1 MSTVS
6 TSIQLQDRISAT
18 IGNIISA
25 IENVCSAF
33 DSVEQSMDGGFDASA
48 IDSARAAL
56 SGAVLEAD
64 RLGDEIAR
72 NTNEQNKFTE
82 EVEESQASMGG
93 LAKKAMG
100 LAGAYFS
107 INKAVG
113 FVSNAMEGASLESSI
128 QTQLLN
134 VLKNTGAVQESIEE
148 INKTAENIEMNGMN
162 DSAEKI
168 ADTFDEIEKTVNGFD
183 AAKAIENTFNELK
196 DTADSFEMNGMYGG
210 AEMLAGAGEL
220 ATYISDPEA
229 IKSMM
234 GTLADYSAGMSGGGA
249 LNSDQIVEY
258 GTQLGKA
265 LMGTYDGLKKKGF
278 ELTDI
283 QKKIIDETAT
293 HAQIA
298 EELGITAEEA
308 ASMSADMQKALV
320 LDAVIGESWD
330 GLYEAMSNTPEGKV
344 ASLNNA
350 WGDVMDTVGH
360 QLTPYV
366 MHLYDTIMA
375 NMPQIK
381 NLITNITNSLAPII
395 VVASKIISI
404 LSQVGG
410 FVADNWSIIAPII
423 GSVTTALGLYT
434 GALIVNSVIQG
445 ISNLSKTIGIIK
457 SIAHGEA
464 ITKEMI
470 ATTGM
475 TKSQLAF
482 NAALYASPLTWIL
495 LIIIAVIAAIYIV
508 IGVINKLTGTTISAT
523 GVIVGALMT
532 AVAFIWNLFLGL
544 LDLVLAIVNYM
555 VNEWVSFVNFFANL
569 FNDPIGSIIHLF
581 GDFADRILGII
592 ESIAKALDKV
602 FGSNLAGA
610 VQNWRNGL
618 SGMVEKA
625 ANKYGNGSYEKVV
638 DELNLSSESLG
649 LKRWEYGDAYNT
661 GYEWGENLESSFEKN
676 QFGDLM
682 DGLGEIS
689 ENTSATA
696 ENTKGLSDTQED
708 LEYLRDIAEREV
720 INRFTTAEIS
730 IAQTNNNNISS
741 DMDIDGIMEKWNA
754 DFVEILETAA
764 EGVHA

>member
-6 TSIQLQDRISAT
+6 TSIQLQDRVSAS

-64 RLGDEIAR
+64 RLGDEIEQ
-72 NTNEQNKFTE
+72 NVNNQNKFTD

-93 LAKKAMG
+93 LVKKAMG

-148 INKTAENIEMNGMN
+148 INKTAEGIEMNGMN

-196 DTADSFEMNGMYGG
+196 NTADSFEMNGMYGG

-278 ELTDI
+278 ELTDV
-283 QKKIIDETAT
+283 QKKIIDGTAT
-293 HAQIA
+293 QAQIA

-308 ASMSADMQKALV
+308 LLMSEDMQKALV

-381 NLITNITNSLAPII
+381 NLIMNITNSLAPII
-395 VVASKIISI
+395 SFVGGIIDVI
-404 LSQVGG
+404 AKVGG

-423 GSVTTALGLYT
+423 SGVVSILGVYLLATKGVALWTTITSGVMTAFKAVQTFVSIGWGVLTGNTAAASAAQFTYNSAL
-434 GALIVNSVIQG
+434 
-445 ISNLSKTIGIIK
+445 
-457 SIAHGEA
+457 
-464 ITKEMI
+464 
-470 ATTGM
+470 
-475 TKSQLAF
+475 LAC
-482 NAALYASPLTWIL
+482 PLTWIIIL
-495 LIIIAVIAAIYIV
+495 LIAVIAIIFAV
-508 IGVINKLTGTTISAT
+508 VGAINKLTGSTVSAT

-555 VNEWVSFVNFFANL
+555 VNEWVSFVNFFAN
-569 FNDPIGSIIHLF
+569 
-581 GDFADRILGII
+581 
-592 ESIAKALDKV
+592 
-602 FGSNLAGA
+602 
-610 VQNWRNGL
+610 
-618 SGMVEKA
+618 
-625 ANKYGNGSYEKVV
+625 
-638 DELNLSSESLG
+638 
-649 LKRWEYGDAYNT
+649 
-661 GYEWGENLESSFEKN
+661 
-676 QFGDLM
+676 
-682 DGLGEIS
+682 
-689 ENTSATA
+689 
-696 ENTKGLSDTQED
+696 
-708 LEYLRDIAEREV
+708 
-720 INRFTTAEIS
+720 
-730 IAQTNNNNISS
+730 
-741 DMDIDGIMEKWNA
+741 
-754 DFVEILETAA
+754 
-764 EGVHA
+764 